1 MAASVRASSRSEFV
15 VSSAASNSERPV
27 SLTERMVRVKK
38 PVALQPEEQSFI
50 EKTLHYIS
58 GIRGA
63 VKTNLVLS
71 TNTRFP
77 TRYIILIRGL
87 PSMSLDDFNEIRNMN
102 ANIRSML
109 VNMSEE
115 TLRIDVWR
123 VGKVPESNSRRKR
136 KRCHDQVTARYDLT
150 SVDKRDRK
158 CLHGLLYRLN
168 ALDDIECQFDMHVDT
183 SQPEFYQLD
192 LVIHDALRVAS
203 LENVLHECR
212 SFCNEFIFDFPQKI
226 IRAKCLRLAAPLKRR
241 RLLLRNT

>member
-1 MAASVRASSRSEFV
+1 
-15 VSSAASNSERPV
+15 
-27 SLTERMVRVKK
+27 MVRVKK

-63 VKTNLVLS
+63 VKTNLILS

-77 TRYIILIRGL
+77 TRYIVLIRGL
-87 PSMSLDDFNEIRNMN
+87 PSMTLDDFEEIRNMN
-102 ANIRSML
+102 ANIRTM
-109 VNMSEE
+109 VINMAEE

-123 VGKVPESNSRRKR
+123 VGKVPTKQSGRKR
-136 KRCHDQVTARYDLT
+136 KRGRDQVTARYDLA

-158 CLHGLLYRLN
+158 CLNMLLYRLN
-168 ALDDIECQFDMHVDT
+168 ALDDIECQFNMHVDT

-192 LVIHDALRVAS
+192 LAIHDALRVVS
-203 LENVLHECR
+203 LEKVLHDCR
-212 SFCNEFIFDFPQKI
+212 SFCNEFVFDFPQKI

-241 RLLLRNT
+241 LLRLRSS